1 MFGCPRQRAVPEGH
15 TPEEAEGFFVRLGV
29 EAARNGVRLA
39 LEANPPIYNTNY
51 LNTTREA
58 FRLVKKLGLPGLAVN
73 LDVGTM
79 IANGEHPED
88 FALDMKYVSHIH
100 ISEPGLGA
108 IQPRPI
114 HKQLALLLGAVGY
127 RGFVSV
133 EMKAQD
139 PDTLTA
145 CLEYVK
151 EVFGEV

>member
-1 MFGCPRQRAVPEGH
+1 MRQP
-15 TPEEAEGFFVRLGV
+15 
-29 EAARNGVRLA
+29 GVRLP

-100 ISEPGLGA
+100 ISEPGLVA

-114 HKQLALLLGAVGY
+114 HRQLALLLGAVGY

>member
-1 MFGCPRQRAVPEGH
+1 MVFDAAGSRK
-15 TPEEAEGFFVRLGV
+15 TPTREASC
-29 EAARNGVRLA
+29 GVRDVPGVRGKP
-39 LEANPPIYNTNY
+39 EDP
-51 LNTTREA
+51 TREA

-114 HKQLALLLGAVGY
+114 HRQLALLLGAVGY